1 MTSDASPRGRA
12 PGDSSAPH
20 CVDTG
25 ARHKALPSSH
35 DTKRQRGSTCEKRK
49 TTEPRVLRDDARK
62 HRVHRR
68 RGARGG
74 ARKSGSSGARRR
86 GRLRRRVLRV
96 SSREIAAKS
105 KTHLHDIASSDAGR
119 AQGFPRV
126 AREEVGELSL
136 LLLLATRGLVA
147 LARLEV
153 RARAQRGDPPQL
165 RGQPGVELGSGRKA
179 GGRVS
184 VALRDAEDRC
194 ARGEHRHHRG
204 SVTKRK
210 RDERWVARACRTTA
224 RGRIAERR
232 RLEHHAHRP
241 SRPAL
246 LLSGAVRCPRRAASD
261 ARSHGDRL
269 FACGRKRRPSVSVG
283 LVSSR
288 NRAFFFRDS
297 CVIPLSNYSAR
308 DCVFHRVD

>member
-1 MTSDASPRGRA
+1 MANAKAEWVRSVEPACVASG
-12 PGDSSAPH
+12 PGDR
-20 CVDTG
+20 
-25 ARHKALPSSH
+25 ARTRMPVRGCAQRRPAARARPPATRARRIAWIPARGTKPFHRSH

-62 HRVHRR
+62 YRVHRR

-74 ARKSGSSGARRR
+74 ARESGSSGARRR

-96 SSREIAAKS
+96 SFREIAAKS
-105 KTHLHDIASSDAGR
+105 KTYLHDIASSDAGR

-179 GGRVS
+179 GGRVN
-184 VALRDAEDRC
+184 VALRDAEGDRPI
-194 ARGEHRHHRG
+194 
-204 SVTKRK
+204 
-210 RDERWVARACRTTA
+210 D
-224 RGRIAERR
+224 
-232 RLEHHAHRP
+232 L
-241 SRPAL
+241 
-246 LLSGAVRCPRRAASD
+246 RAANT
-261 ARSHGDRL
+261 AIIAG
-269 FACGRKRRPSVSVG
+269 A
-283 LVSSR
+283 
-288 NRAFFFRDS
+288 
-297 CVIPLSNYSAR
+297 
-308 DCVFHRVD
+308 